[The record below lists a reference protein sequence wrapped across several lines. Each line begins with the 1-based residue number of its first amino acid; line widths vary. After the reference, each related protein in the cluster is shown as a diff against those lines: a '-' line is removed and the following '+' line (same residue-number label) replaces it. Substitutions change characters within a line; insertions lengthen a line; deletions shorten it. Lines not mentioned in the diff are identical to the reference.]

1 MAVLSLQEQTTREE
15 RKDLL
20 QRELAELKHVRE
32 SDAYKRI
39 LYADSTAEAVEAK
52 AALAE
57 DTVVQEPE
65 TDFTHTAKQRIA
77 DYRAYSAPAE
87 SRKLF
92 EGIVYKDGKL
102 QSEEGDVLTAPAQP
116 RAETVEIPAPVCRPD
131 NEEDATPTRRTMET
145 LRRAEIE
152 TAATV
157 KPHLFSVLST
167 KAKIALVSVVCAI
180 VLAIVFICVN
190 TAILNSIHANNDSL
204 RSRLQEQ
211 QETYQRLS
219 EQIHDMENGEGSYAE
234 RIEEYATAN
243 GMVKD

>member
-57 DTVVQEPE
+57 DTAIQEPE

-77 DYRAYSAPAE
+77 DYRAYSAPAS

-92 EGIVYKDGKL
+92 ENYVYKDGKL
-102 QSEEGDVLTAPAQP
+102 QSEDGDVLTAPAPAQP
-116 RAETVEIPAPVCRPD
+116 RAETVELPAVQPD
-131 NEEDATPTRRTMET
+131 SEEDATPTRRTMET
-145 LRRAEIE
+145 LRRAESE
-152 TAATV
+152 TAAEV

-190 TAILNSIHANNDSL
+190 TAILNSIHADNDSL

-219 EQIHDMENGEGSYAE
+219 EQVNDMENGDGEYGE
-234 RIEEYATAN
+234 RIEEYAKAN